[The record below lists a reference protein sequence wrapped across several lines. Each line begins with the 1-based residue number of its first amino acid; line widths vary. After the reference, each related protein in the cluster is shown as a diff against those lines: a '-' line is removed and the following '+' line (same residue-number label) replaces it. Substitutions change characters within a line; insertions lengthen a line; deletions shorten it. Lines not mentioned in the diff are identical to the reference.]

1 MLTIADIRAAGRPDR
16 PTAVAIGNFD
26 GVHLGHTAV
35 IRSMVNKA
43 REAGLLA
50 AVLTF
55 RPHTARVFAKEYAP
69 PLITT
74 YAERAALIGTL
85 GPDLLVEQ
93 TFDPGVAEMSA
104 EEFAGSFLRGLMN
117 AKAVFVGHDFSYGRG
132 RAGTVE
138 TLRAFCN
145 REGLFV
151 EVVPQVRTQ
160 EIPVSS
166 TRIREFIHEGNMEGA
181 ALLLGRR
188 YAIRGRVVPGV
199 GRGRQLSFPTANIE
213 GDWEIAPP
221 SGVYAAFLHVGGG
234 ERLNAAV
241 NIGTNPTFGEGPMT
255 VEAFILNFSGDIYG
269 ADVTLEFV
277 HRMRAEQRFESAGA
291 LTERIADDVA
301 AIGRLLAG
309 VP

>member
-1 MLTIADIRAAGRPDR
+1 MKTPLLKSSVVGRRPAAARFCTHASPN
-16 PTAVAIGNFD
+16 PT
-26 GVHLGHTAV
+26 
-35 IRSMVNKA
+35 MVNKA

-74 YAERAALIGTL
+74 YAERAALIRTL

-104 EEFAGSFLRGLMN
+104 EEFTGSFLRGLMN

-151 EVVPQVRTQ
+151 EVVPQVRTH

-188 YAIRGRVVPGV
+188 YGIRGRVVPGV
-199 GRGRQLSFPTANIE
+199 GRGRQLGFPTANIE
-213 GDWEIAPP
+213 GDWEITPP
-221 SGVYAAFLHVGGG
+221 SGVYAAFLHVGTRGG

-255 VEAFILNFSGDIYG
+255 VEAFILDFSGDIYG
-269 ADVTLEFV
+269 VDVALEFV

-291 LTERIADDVA
+291 LAKRIADDVA
-301 AIGRLLAG
+301 AIGPLLAG